1 VALAVVATLLPLL
14 RAFGPGRTYMRAA
27 VFPTAYVLAFGI
39 GTPQGLLRPLGLAT
53 LACMALSLGAIGV
66 FYAYTR
72 SRTTEMTATVPEP
85 LKAAAEALRA
95 LPGDGVLVLP
105 FMYADYVAYASG
117 KKVLWGGHCG
127 DLRPLERITPVL
139 REPIPELLASLGAR
153 YVLVDEAF
161 ASVDDLALA
170 DSRREWRGSSFVVL
184 GAHR

>member
-85 LKAAAEALRA
+85 LKAAGEALRA

-139 REPIPELLASLGAR
+139 REPIPELLASCGAR
-153 YVLVDEAF
+153 YVLLDEAF
-161 ASVDDLALA
+161 ASAAVLALA
-170 DSRREWRGSSFVVL
+170 QARAEWRGASFVVL
-184 GAHR
+184 SVRA